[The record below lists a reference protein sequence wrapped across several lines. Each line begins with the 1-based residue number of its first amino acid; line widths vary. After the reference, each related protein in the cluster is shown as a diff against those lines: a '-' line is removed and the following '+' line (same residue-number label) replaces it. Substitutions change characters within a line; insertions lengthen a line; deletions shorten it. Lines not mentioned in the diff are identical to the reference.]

1 MQNAFKQ
8 FGARG
13 TGWFK
18 NLFQLSLWRL
28 TVFYTVILG
37 LILFIS
43 SSFIYGAF
51 SKRLENRFRITRMP
65 LTQEIIRIS
74 PPQPT
79 ADDVRTDLVN
89 SLFIV
94 NGLLLVIAALLSYF
108 LAQAT
113 IEPLQAMDEKQ
124 KRFFGD
130 ASHELRTPLSIL
142 KIDLENELENNTND
156 TTEKTRL
163 MSYLEEVNRMS
174 RLVNNLLTLSRFDEH
189 DMSEDRQ
196 FSQVNLTQLIDATV
210 HHLLTLANHYGV
222 TLTITPTHETIVLTS
237 NEDILSQILTNV
249 IKNGILYNK
258 PNGTV
263 TIAAHTTNKQ
273 AVVTITDTGMG
284 MTKDEIKKIFDR
296 FYRADKSRS
305 SKTKGSGLGL
315 SIVHS
320 SIQYLDGAIEVD
332 SIPEQGTT
340 ITLTLPI

>member
-1 MQNAFKQ
+1 MQNALKR
-8 FGARG
+8 FGAKG

-28 TVFYTVILG
+28 TIFYTVILA

-43 SSFIYGAF
+43 SSFIYSAF
-51 SKRLENRFRITRMP
+51 SKRLENRFRIFRAPMA
-65 LTQEIIRIS
+65 QEIIRIS
-74 PPQPT
+74 PIQPT
-79 ADDVRTDLVN
+79 ADDVRADLVN
-89 SLFIV
+89 SIFIV
-94 NGLLLVIAALLSYF
+94 NGLLLAMAALLSYF

-142 KIDLENELENNTND
+142 KIDLENELEQSKND
-156 TTEKTRL
+156 TAEKARL
-163 MSYLEEVNRMS
+163 TNYLEEVDRMS
-174 RLVNNLLTLSRFDEH
+174 KLVNNLLILSRFDEH
-189 DMSEDRQ
+189 NIHDDRQ
-196 FSQVNLTQLIDATV
+196 FSLFNLTQLIDNTV
-210 HHLLTLANHYGV
+210 QHLKTLATHYGI
-222 TLTITPTHETIVLTS
+222 TLAITPNNETIMLNS
-237 NEDILSQILTNV
+237 NEDIVSQILTNV

-263 TIAAHTTNKQ
+263 AIAAHTKNKH
-273 AVVTITDTGMG
+273 AIITITDTGMG
-284 MTKDEIKKIFDR
+284 MTKDEVKKIFDR

-320 SIQYLDGAIEVD
+320 SMQYLDGTVHVD
-332 SIPEQGTT
+332 STPEQGTT
-340 ITLTLPI
+340 ITLSLPL

>member
-1 MQNAFKQ
+1 MQNALKR
-8 FGARG
+8 FGAKG

-28 TVFYTVILG
+28 TIFYTVILA

-43 SSFIYGAF
+43 SSFIYSAF
-51 SKRLENRFRITRMP
+51 SKRLENRFRIFRTPMA
-65 LTQEIIRIS
+65 QEIIRIS
-74 PPQPT
+74 PIQPT

-89 SLFIV
+89 SILIV
-94 NGLLLVIAALLSYF
+94 NGLLLAMAALLSYF

-142 KIDLENELENNTND
+142 KIDLENELEQNKNNTA
-156 TTEKTRL
+156 EKARL
-163 MSYLEEVNRMS
+163 TNYLEEVDRMS
-174 RLVNNLLTLSRFDEH
+174 KLVNNLLILSRFDEH
-189 DMSEDRQ
+189 NMRDDRQ
-196 FSQVNLTQLIDATV
+196 FSLFNLTQLIDNTV
-210 HHLLTLANHYGV
+210 QHLKTMAAHYGI
-222 TLTITPTHETIVLTS
+222 TLTITPNNEAIMLNS
-237 NEDILSQILTNV
+237 NEDIVSQILTNV

-258 PNGTV
+258 TNGTV
-263 TIAAHTTNKQ
+263 TIAAHTKDKH
-273 AVVTITDTGMG
+273 AIITITDTGMG
-284 MTKDEIKKIFDR
+284 MTKDEVKKIFDR

-320 SIQYLDGAIEVD
+320 SMQYLDGTVHVD
-332 SIPEQGTT
+332 STPEQGTT
-340 ITLTLPI
+340 ITLSLPL